1 MGLFGCLLGRSW
13 ALLGAL
19 GALIG
24 RSWALLGALEALF
37 GRAWGALGA
46 RLGAL
51 RRSGVALGRSWA
63 LLGASWAPLGHP
75 LDGPGRLLG
84 ASWASWAPLGRLLG
98 AFWASWAPLGHT
110 LGDLG
115 SILEGFREGVGGVWM
130 GSGPQNDCFFSCSKQ
145 TFRATPNAGHRATNF
160 RASAFQLQRCNRPSM
175 PAAHPI
181 LLASEL
187 PNYWPPS
194 GLGGMREA

>member
-1 MGLFGCLLGRSW
+1 MSKESLNLFKNMKIRLPKGHHEHNPARNHPFLVLGTPWASFWVGLGASWTGLGRSW
-13 ALLGAL
+13 AP
-19 GALIG
+19 
-24 RSWALLGALEALF
+24 
-37 GRAWGALGA
+37 
-46 RLGAL
+46 
-51 RRSGVALGRSWA
+51 LGRSWA
-63 LLGASWAPLGHP
+63 SLGRPWVLLGAS
-75 LDGPGRLLG
+75 R
-84 ASWASWAPLGRLLG
+84 APLGRLLG

-175 PAAHPI
+175 PAARRI